1 MAKKKNF
8 FFQLTNIFAG
18 TTLAIIGQL
27 TLLLNVPLGA
37 ISISEL

>member
-1 MAKKKNF
+1 MAKKNF

-27 TLLLNVPLGA
+27 NLLLNVALG
-37 ISISEL
+37 SHLYF